1 MTCERCDDTGWEP
14 ITIDDV
20 RRVRRCSCWH
30 TAHPSTVANI
40 PAYFAT
46 VRLSTYQARKGT
58 DAALAAA
65 QRWQKG
71 SHDLYLFG
79 PVGSGKS
86 RLACSLANEATTTGA
101 SAAFFD
107 VSDLVTKARAFEFD
121 ESPVDP
127 IAQAKRVDV
136 LVLDDL
142 GSVEKASDY
151 TLRVLLGLY
160 NDRLAHRRR
169 TIWTSNLTLDQLSVA
184 LQDDRLGSRIA
195 GNGETVCISASDFR
209 VDGPRAWVVN
219 A

>member
-1 MTCERCDDTGWEP
+1 MTCLRCDDTGWEP
-14 ITIDDV
+14 IVIDDV
-20 RRVRRCSCWH
+20 RRVRRCACWH

-40 PAYFAT
+40 PAYFAAA
-46 VRLSTYQARKGT
+46 RLSTFQPRPGT
-58 DAALAAA
+58 ELAQAAA
-65 QRWQKG
+65 GRWQQG
-71 SHDLYLFG
+71 SHDLYLGG

-107 VSDLVTKARAFEFD
+107 VSDLITKARAFEFD
-121 ESPVDP
+121 EATVDP
-127 IAQAKRVDV
+127 LSQARRVDV

-160 NDRLAHRRR
+160 NDRLANRRR
-169 TIWTSNLTLDQLSVA
+169 TLWTSNLSLDQLSTA
-184 LQDDRLGSRIA
+184 LQDDRLASRIS
-195 GNGETVCISASDFR
+195 GNAEVVWLAAEDFR
-209 VDGPRAWVVN
+209 VAGAKPWAVT

>member
-1 MTCERCDDTGWEP
+1 MTCLRCDDTGWEP
-14 ITIDDV
+14 IVIDDV

-46 VRLSTYQARKGT
+46 ARLSTFQPRPGT
-58 DAALAAA
+58 ELAQAAA
-65 QRWQKG
+65 TRWQKG
-71 SHDLYLFG
+71 SHDLYLAG

-121 ESPVDP
+121 EATVDP
-127 IAQAKRVDV
+127 LSQARRVDV

-160 NDRLAHRRR
+160 NDRLANRRR
-169 TIWTSNLTLDQLSVA
+169 TLWTSNLSLDQLSTA
-184 LQDDRLGSRIA
+184 LQDDRLASRIS
-195 GNGETVCISASDFR
+195 GNAEVVWVAAEDFR
-209 VDGPRAWVVN
+209 VASAKPWAVT